1 MKINF
6 KVSMYSL
13 VISST
18 LFFVGCGGNGGND
31 DNDNGNVGGTPKV
44 GNVSKFKYNRVSI
57 AGSSITW
64 GQGYL
69 GEKSYVGEVEKYLR
83 EEVADTLGPEE
94 LDGPSLSENYS
105 YAGKLKKY
113 PAGTEILGSLKA
125 SNEITIVYAVK
136 NGVGAVVEMI
146 VDGNSLGDFSI
157 NGSNISPVKRIQNV
171 TTDTNVE
178 FRQPFRE
185 TNPKAVKTWKLDTD
199 KKHSFKLVVKSGTL
213 LLNFITN
220 HMYYFQNAGVGGF
233 QASDFLKSGVRSTAQ
248 EIIDF
253 NPDLFIFE
261 SATNDANTWFREENG
276 GDSTNR
282 WFSRGDVF
290 DFDFVNGNKRKIK
303 LNKDLHG
310 VNKGDVVIMGTYD
323 GSINDVVVGIVD
335 SVNTSSNMI
344 TFKSEV
350 TSTINE
356 KRCKIKSIKTWE
368 DRVEQVVSKVTNGV
382 GHKVAVGIGTSGV
395 PNYYNPSRYLD
406 DGDDDNDNHPRRLMG
421 YREKGQMLA
430 SKNGWMFF
438 DFFSKVKAFNP
449 GVDTNGQWSLGDN
462 THPRNE
468 GYRLFGSAITDVLKK
483 AQ

>member
-6 KVSMYSL
+6 KMGVYSL
-13 VISST
+13 VVSSA
-18 LFFVGCGGNGGND
+18 LFFIGCGGDTSTMDVGQGG
-31 DNDNGNVGGTPKV
+31 GKETVSV
-44 GNVSKFKYNRVSI
+44 GNFKYNRVSI

-83 EEVADTLGPEE
+83 EEVADTIGPDE
-94 LDGPSLSENYS
+94 LNGPDVSENYS

-113 PAGTEILGSLKA
+113 PTGTEITGNLKA
-125 SNEITIVYAVK
+125 SDEITMVYAVK
-136 NGVGAVVEMI
+136 DGVGAVVEMI
-146 VDGNSLGDFSI
+146 VDGNSLGDFTIS
-157 NGSNISPVKRIQNV
+157 GSNINPVKRIQNI
-171 TTDTNVE
+171 DSSE

-185 TNPKAVKTWKLDTD
+185 TNPQAVKTWKLDSN
-199 KKHSFKLVVKSGTL
+199 KAHSFKLVVKSGTL

-233 QASDFLKSGVRSTAQ
+233 QASDFLMSGVNSTAK

-261 SATNDANTWFREENG
+261 SATNDANTWFRERNG
-276 GDSTNR
+276 EASTNR
-282 WFSRGDVF
+282 WFNRGNAMNF
-290 DFDFVNGNKRKIK
+290 SFVDGDKKKIK
-303 LNKDLHG
+303 LDTDISG
-310 VNKGDVVIMGTYD
+310 VNSGDVVIMGTY
-323 GSINDVVVGIVD
+323 GGNINDVVVGIVD
-335 SVNTSSNMI
+335 NVDTGARVI
-344 TFKSEV
+344 TLRSEV
-350 TSTINE
+350 TSSITE
-356 KRCKIKSIKTWE
+356 YRCKIKNIKLWE

-395 PNYYNPSRYLD
+395 PNYYNPSRYEN
-406 DGDDDNDNHPRRLMG
+406 DNDEYNDNYPRRLLG

-438 DFFSKVKAFNP
+438 DFFGKVKAFNP
-449 GVDTNGQWSLGDN
+449 GVDTNGEWSLGDN

-468 GYRLFGSAITDVLKK
+468 GYRLFGSAITDVLK